1 MNIRRT
7 VTLNNGVSM
16 PTLGLGV
23 WQMREG
29 EETENAVRWA
39 LDAGYRLID
48 TAKLYGNERS
58 VGKAIRESGI
68 PREEVFVTTKFWPT
82 DLTGVKAAFE
92 RSFTKLDLG
101 YIDLYLIHFPNVVPG
116 LGKSI
121 RGHTWSG
128 FEKLYESKRVRS
140 IGISNF
146 GVNQIKELLAS
157 CSVRPSV
164 NQVQFNPF
172 SYDKELLEF
181 CASENIVVEAYSPL
195 MRGRHLNHAS
205 LVGIAQGNHKSPAQ
219 VIIRWALQHQ
229 TVVIPKSSHRGR
241 IAENSNVFDF
251 ELSAKEMKTIDSL
264 AVNYRRHK

>member
-1 MNIRRT
+1 MDIGRT

-16 PTLGLGV
+16 PVLGLGV

-29 EETENAVRWA
+29 QETENAVRWA

-82 DLTGVKAAFE
+82 DLTSVEAAFE
-92 RSFTKLDLG
+92 RSFKKLDLG
-101 YIDLYLIHFPNVVPG
+101 YIDLYLIHFPNFMPG

-121 RGHTWSG
+121 RNRTWSA

-140 IGISNF
+140 IGISNYS
-146 GVNQIKELLAS
+146 IKQTNEILAN
-157 CSVRPSV
+157 CSVRPAI

-172 SYDKELLEF
+172 SYDSELLKF
-181 CASENIVVEAYSPL
+181 CASESIVVEAYSPL
-195 MRGRHLNHAS
+195 MRGGNLNHPS
-205 LVGIAQGNHKSPAQ
+205 LSSIARNHHKSTAQ
-219 VIIRWALQHQ
+219 IVVRWALQHG
-229 TVVIPKSSHRGR
+229 TVVIPKSSHRER
-241 IAENSNVFDF
+241 IIENCEVFDF
-251 ELSAKEMKTIDSL
+251 ELSRDEMETIDTL
-264 AVNYRRHK
+264 KAGQ